1 MAISA
6 SAGSA
11 TKPEMSA
18 RIRACLK
25 NEKTVCQTGRY
36 RFCKTKPFR
45 PSLPFA
51 SSRETHIWNRSENYQ
66 TNPTRNLKPETSNG
80 GPATPLLP
88 NRHPE
93 GLSIACGAMRILFL
107 NGPNL
112 NLLGTR
118 EPEKYGRTTL
128 AEIEAQ
134 VRQRAGTSVTIE
146 FRQTNMEGELVNWI
160 QQAKGKFDWIIL
172 NAAAYTHTSI
182 ALRDA
187 IAAVQVPTIE
197 IHLSNVH
204 AREEFRHKSLIAPV
218 CRGQI
223 SGFGAVSY
231 LLALEAAVT
240 ANCA

>member
-1 MAISA
+1 
-6 SAGSA
+6 
-11 TKPEMSA
+11 
-18 RIRACLK
+18 
-25 NEKTVCQTGRY
+25 
-36 RFCKTKPFR
+36 
-45 PSLPFA
+45 
-51 SSRETHIWNRSENYQ
+51 
-66 TNPTRNLKPETSNG
+66 
-80 GPATPLLP
+80 
-88 NRHPE
+88 
-93 GLSIACGAMRILFL
+93 MRILYL

-128 AEIEAQ
+128 AEIEQ
-134 VRQRAGTSVTIE
+134 RVRARAAELGANID
-146 FRQTNMEGELVNWI
+146 FRQTNTEGELVNWI
-160 QQAKGKFDWIIL
+160 QEAKGKFDCIVL

-223 SGFGAVSY
+223 TGFGAHSY
-231 LLALEAAVT
+231 LLALDAAVIG
-240 ANCA
+240 NQS

>member
-1 MAISA
+1 
-6 SAGSA
+6 
-11 TKPEMSA
+11 
-18 RIRACLK
+18 
-25 NEKTVCQTGRY
+25 
-36 RFCKTKPFR
+36 
-45 PSLPFA
+45 
-51 SSRETHIWNRSENYQ
+51 
-66 TNPTRNLKPETSNG
+66 
-80 GPATPLLP
+80 
-88 NRHPE
+88 
-93 GLSIACGAMRILFL
+93 MRILYL

-128 AEIEAQ
+128 AEIEAS
-134 VRQRAGTSVTIE
+134 VRHRAGEVGASIE
-146 FRQTNMEGELVNWI
+146 FRQSNVEGELVTWI
-160 QQAKGKFDWIIL
+160 QESKGNFDWVVL

-223 SGFGAVSY
+223 TGFGANSY
-231 LLALEAAVT
+231 LLALEAVVSDK
-240 ANCA
+240 